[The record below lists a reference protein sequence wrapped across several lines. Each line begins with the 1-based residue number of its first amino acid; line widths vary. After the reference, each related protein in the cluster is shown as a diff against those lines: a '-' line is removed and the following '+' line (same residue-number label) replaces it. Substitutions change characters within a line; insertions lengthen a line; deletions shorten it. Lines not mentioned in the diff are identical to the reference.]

1 MGNKSTK
8 QETKKKGTQRM
19 DLAVMIG
26 DDPMTSFDNPIVQQ
40 LTAAISGMVTTICK
54 NMQKINECINIG
66 DPHPLVYSYLDIEQS
81 QDHVEEYKKY
91 HNRVVNMINQN
102 CVNGGAV
109 DKFVANYDIL
119 IEQRYDCDADAD
131 IESRVELQSL
141 MAKEST
147 SYEEGATKFLIALY
161 CSAMYDTNNTAR
173 RSSKLLFT
181 DPDVDTTPGFIP
193 PIVVD
198 SYDNL
203 FTIGR
208 SEFNG
213 TLYRIITGIIVSTIR
228 STVDDSKGD
237 CYDIAIHDFG
247 IAALRV
253 IKLEQ
258 LDQFF
263 INGSINMIAIN
274 VLTNQLGIL
283 FGYIMNSLRY
293 INMPFVKQFKQYCQ
307 DISYAMA
314 TPVQM
319 ETIGRIDERYGQFG
333 FIAMVNIVRVAT
345 IVSTDNVDNI
355 AFPNEPIQKL
365 IHALSKSDNSTII
378 YVWGNMRPIVSD
390 MHDFEYIRSHRCSGY
405 SRYKNSQKTIYEL
418 NCNLDVIY
426 RGHMHPF
433 DIKQANVVDHSYHI
447 NKFKFIDVNRLT
459 ELLEYL
465 DLGYMYKTI
474 GQTTI
479 LEYEILLTLGID
491 YEMQLPP
498 RDINNMCEFITTA
511 LHVDSDI
518 LRLIG
523 RLADLC
529 GHSKSTPYPKYDT
542 NPLAIRSTKIDV
554 CHMYNCANPD
564 VYIMLLLWLSKTS
577 LLNATRIL
585 KVLLYE
591 AENRNLDL
599 RKILTEYEPSEL
611 IKRDAIVE
619 IP

>member
-8 QETKKKGTQRM
+8 QETKKKGTRRM

-81 QDHVEEYKKY
+81 QDRVEEYKKY

-102 CVNGGAV
+102 CINGGAV

-161 CSAMYDTNNTAR
+161 CSAMYDMNNAAR

-198 SYDNL
+198 SYDNP
-203 FTIGR
+203 FTTGR

-213 TLYRIITGIIVSTIR
+213 TMYRIITGIVVSTIR
-228 STVDDSKGD
+228 STVDDSKGG

-247 IAALRV
+247 IATLRV
-253 IKLEQ
+253 MKQEQ

-263 INGSINMIAIN
+263 INGGINMIAIN
-274 VLTNQLGIL
+274 VLTNQLGIV
-283 FGYIMNSLRY
+283 FGYIMDSLRY
-293 INMPFVKQFKQYCQ
+293 INMPFVKPFKPYCQ

-319 ETIGRIDERYGQFG
+319 ETIGRIDERYGQLG

-345 IVSTDNVDNI
+345 IVSTDDVGNI

-378 YVWGNMRPIVSD
+378 YVWSNMLPIVSD

-405 SRYKNSQKTIYEL
+405 SRYTNSQKTIYEL
-418 NCNLDVIY
+418 NCNLDVVY
-426 RGHMHPF
+426 HGNMRPF
-433 DIKQANVVDHSYHI
+433 DIKQANVVDYSYRI

-474 GQTTI
+474 GHTTI